1 MEVLNEKNGSDTE
14 LLMFGMTLINKV
26 THQKPAIQ
34 NLRLPHQPLVLPP
47 LSLSHPPNPSD
58 SVSSSRSGFVL

>member
-1 MEVLNEKNGSDTE
+1 MEVLNERNGSDTE

-34 NLRLPHQPLVLPP
+34 NLRLPH
-47 LSLSHPPNPSD
+47 
-58 SVSSSRSGFVL
+58 